1 MNSVNSR
8 NRGPAVPTPQNHTEI
23 AVIGAGRV
31 GQALGG
37 RWHSLGYQVRY
48 GVPEPADGKYLPLG
62 GRVALP
68 SEVAKS
74 ADVIVLAIP
83 WESAQAACGSLGTV
97 TGKIVIDCTNPVAMG
112 PDGLTHALGFA
123 SSAAEHIQDW
133 CKGAYV
139 FKTLNQT
146 GFETMADPTRQAV
159 KPVMFVAG
167 DDAKSKEVVLGLVDA
182 LGFEAA
188 DAGPLTNARWLEAY
202 ALIWI
207 DQVFKRGQSRSL
219 AFALS
224 RSKPD
229 LKP

>member
-8 NRGPAVPTPQNHTEI
+8 NRGPAVSSPQNRTEI

-37 RWHSLGYQVRY
+37 RWRSLGYQVRY
-48 GVPEPADGKYLPLG
+48 GVPDPTDERYSPLG
-62 GRVALP
+62 AGQVALP
-68 SEVAKS
+68 SEVARN

-83 WESAQAACGSLGTV
+83 WEAAQAACGLLGTV
-97 TGKIVIDCTNPVAMG
+97 AGKIVIDCTNPVAMG
-112 PDGLTHALGFA
+112 PDGLTHALGLA
-123 SSAAEHIQDW
+123 SSAAEHIRDW

-167 DDAKSKEVVLGLVDA
+167 DDAKNKEVVLGLVDA

-229 LKP
+229 

>member
-8 NRGPAVPTPQNHTEI
+8 NRGPAVSSSHTRTEI

-31 GQALGG
+31 GQALGE

-48 GVPEPADGKYLPLG
+48 GVPDPTVERYSPLG
-62 GRVALP
+62 ARRVALP
-68 SEVAKS
+68 SEVARN

-83 WESAQAACGSLGTV
+83 WEAAQAACGSLGTV
-97 TGKIVIDCTNPVAMG
+97 AGKIVIDCTNPVEMG

-123 SSAAEHIQDW
+123 SSAAEHIRDW
-133 CKGAYV
+133 CRGAYV

-146 GFETMADPTRQAV
+146 GFETMADPTRHLV

-167 DDAKSKEVVLGLVDA
+167 DDAN
-182 LGFEAA
+182 GFEAA

>member
-8 NRGPAVPTPQNHTEI
+8 NRGPAVSSPQNRTEI

-31 GQALGG
+31 GQALGE

-48 GVPEPADGKYLPLG
+48 GVPDPTVERYSPLG

-68 SEVAKS
+68 SEVARN
-74 ADVIVLAIP
+74 ADVVVLAIP
-83 WESAQAACGSLGTV
+83 WEAAQAACGSLGTV
-97 TGKIVIDCTNPVAMG
+97 AGKIVIDCTNPVAMA
-112 PDGLTHALGFA
+112 PDGLTHALGLA
-123 SSAAEHIQDW
+123 SSAAEHIRDW
-133 CKGAYV
+133 CRGAYV

-146 GFETMADPTRQAV
+146 GFETMADPTRHAV

-167 DDAKSKEVVLGLVDA
+167 DDAKNKEVVLRLVDA

-229 LKP
+229 